1 MEGFMK
7 AVSAVVSSRLARRA
21 SILALA
27 LASASPTFAQS
38 GDPAGAD
45 DAGNKLGDIVVT
57 AQKRAENV
65 QDVPVA
71 VTAMGGE
78 NLLNRQVSDLLS
90 LSQNMP
96 NVNFGQNLGQARIA
110 IRGLGLN
117 VVNPGV
123 EGRVAFHLD
132 GIYISRPGAILGTF
146 FDVDRIEVLRGPQG
160 TLYGRNAVG
169 GSVNL
174 VTRNPTT
181 EYSGFAEAT
190 VGNYDR
196 VTLEAGVGGPISDT
210 ISFRIAGQTN
220 DRGGYGKNVVTGD
233 DIDDL
238 KTRAVR
244 GKIDIHPSDA
254 FNLLLSADYARQD
267 DHSGAYHYAG
277 QIIPG
282 TVTSGVALGGN
293 LPNNPAR
300 NLATEAPVGFE
311 TELYG
316 FGATANLELSDD
328 LTLTSVTGYRR
339 SSVRLQSDI
348 DLTDGRFAPYDTRE
362 KSRQFSEELRLTYH
376 FDKGNWIVGAYY
388 FDEHIRTLL
397 LDPQDIRLLVPTAP
411 PLFVNA
417 YAAGGTLDTRSYAI
431 FSQLDYNLTDQFS
444 VTVGGRYN
452 SDRKKVDE
460 FLQFDLARPYN
471 PNDPILPLATQQ
483 ASRTF
488 NSFTPKLGLQYKPND
503 DFMLF
508 ASWSKGFKS
517 GSYNLG
523 AVGPAFKPEKLTAY
537 EVGLKSDL
545 ADRTLRFNLSA
556 FYYDYSD
563 LQVNKTLAQN
573 VVIENA
579 ASAKLYGA
587 EAEILFVPIE
597 ALRVDVN
604 AAYTHSKYKD
614 YLTEDAARPALGL
627 IDLSG
632 NKLEQAPEF
641 SGTVGIEY
649 AVPAAFGTV
658 TPRVEMFY
666 TSKVYFSQ
674 YNLDTVAEGS
684 YALFNAFLNFK
695 AGGNGLYGSLFVKNI
710 GNITRIANAIPGS
723 AIVNNPVQ
731 ATYIPPRTYGLRVGY
746 RF

>member
-1 MEGFMK
+1 
-7 AVSAVVSSRLARRA
+7 
-21 SILALA
+21 
-27 LASASPTFAQS
+27 
-38 GDPAGAD
+38 
-45 DAGNKLGDIVVT
+45 
-57 AQKRAENV
+57 
-65 QDVPVA
+65 
-71 VTAMGGE
+71 
-78 NLLNRQVSDLLS
+78 
-90 LSQNMP
+90 
-96 NVNFGQNLGQARIA
+96 
-110 IRGLGLN
+110 
-117 VVNPGV
+117 
-123 EGRVAFHLD
+123 
-132 GIYISRPGAILGTF
+132 
-146 FDVDRIEVLRGPQG
+146 VLRGPQG